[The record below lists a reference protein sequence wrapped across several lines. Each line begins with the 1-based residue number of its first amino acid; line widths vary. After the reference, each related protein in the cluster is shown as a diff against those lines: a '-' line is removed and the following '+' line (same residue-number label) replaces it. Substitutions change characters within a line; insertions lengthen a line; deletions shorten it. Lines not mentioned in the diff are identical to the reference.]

1 MVRRFLFNFAAF
13 NKSKLIEIEK
23 LFQYMEGHFYALTSL
38 KKYDIGVLSLAYIVM
53 VCAFLQLTGIEQRV
67 TVRPLCVCIV

>member
-23 LFQYMEGHFYALTSL
+23 LFQYMEGHFFYALTSL

-53 VCAFLQLTGIEQRV
+53 VCAFL
-67 TVRPLCVCIV
+67 